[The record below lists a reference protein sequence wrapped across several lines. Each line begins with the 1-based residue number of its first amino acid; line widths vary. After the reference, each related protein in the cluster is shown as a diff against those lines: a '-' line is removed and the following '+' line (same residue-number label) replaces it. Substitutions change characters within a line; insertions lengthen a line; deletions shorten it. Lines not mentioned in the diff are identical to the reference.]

1 MVEEDGD
8 DYIWDHF
15 VGNRNTAE
23 YIEIVVISV
32 LGIEIQRRCDKLSYT
47 YREIMVH
54 VT

>member
-15 VGNRNTAE
+15 VGNRNTVDGNSC
-23 YIEIVVISV
+23 YSV
-32 LGIEIQRRCDKLSYT
+32 LGIEVQRRCDKLSYT
-47 YREIMVH
+47 YKEIMLH